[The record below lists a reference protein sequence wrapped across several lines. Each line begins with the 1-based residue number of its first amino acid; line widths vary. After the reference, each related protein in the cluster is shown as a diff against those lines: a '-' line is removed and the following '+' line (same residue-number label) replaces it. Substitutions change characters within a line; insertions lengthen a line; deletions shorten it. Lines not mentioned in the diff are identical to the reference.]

1 MEINAYIGLI
11 LSAVLVIV
19 TAVYTWINWKLL
31 QESIATRRQ
40 KNSPNIVPYLKS
52 SDNHEAL
59 FLYVKNMGEGC
70 AKDVKIKVIKDYNRF
85 CGKEQLLSQL
95 NIFKEGVNI
104 FPSGY
109 ELHYGLNWWEDIT
122 NKGMSDYIE
131 LEVRFKD
138 LNDNQYGPNTYTLKF
153 SQIESTYIT
162 PPETHI
168 GRIAYY
174 LKQINNTI
182 GSKII

>member
-19 TAVYTWINWKLL
+19 TAVYTWINWKIL

-70 AKDVKIKVIKDYNRF
+70 AKDVKIKVIKDY
-85 CGKEQLLSQL
+85 
-95 NIFKEGVNI
+95 
-104 FPSGY
+104 
-109 ELHYGLNWWEDIT
+109 
-122 NKGMSDYIE
+122 
-131 LEVRFKD
+131 
-138 LNDNQYGPNTYTLKF
+138 
-153 SQIESTYIT
+153 
-162 PPETHI
+162 
-168 GRIAYY
+168 
-174 LKQINNTI
+174 
-182 GSKII
+182 

>member
-1 MEINAYIGLI
+1 MEINSCIGLF
-11 LSAVLVIV
+11 LSGALVIATV
-19 TAVYTWINWKLL
+19 LYTWINWKML

-59 FLYVKNMGEGC
+59 FLYIKNMGEGC
-70 AKDVKIKVIKDYNRF
+70 AKDVRIEVIKDYNKF
-85 CGKEQLLSQL
+85 YDKEQMLSQH

-109 ELHYGLNWWEDIT
+109 ELHYGLNWWKDIV
-122 NKGMSDYIE
+122 NKGTDDYIE

-153 SQIESTYIT
+153 SQIQSTYLT
-162 PPETHI
+162 PPETHL
-168 GRIAYY
+168 GQIAYY

>member
-1 MEINAYIGLI
+1 M
-11 LSAVLVIV
+11 
-19 TAVYTWINWKLL
+19 
-31 QESIATRRQ
+31 
-40 KNSPNIVPYLKS
+40 
-52 SDNHEAL
+52 
-59 FLYVKNMGEGC
+59 
-70 AKDVKIKVIKDYNRF
+70 
-85 CGKEQLLSQL
+85 LSQL

-109 ELHYGLNWWEDIT
+109 ELHYGLNWWKDIENIGT
-122 NKGMSDYIE
+122 DDYIE